1 MAHEITNTDG
11 MVLAGKQAWHGLGT
25 VVEEA
30 PTPYQALHLAGIN
43 WNVIEAPLSATTF
56 TTDDDGMETPVR
68 VQVPDRKC
76 LLRDDTNEVLGI
88 VSERYEVI
96 QNREI
101 ADLIYEVATDDEIT
115 VESAGSLA
123 GGKRIFFLCHLGTFG
138 LDHGDDTVKQ
148 YALFRTG
155 HDGKTEVSVR
165 QTNVRVVCANTEAM
179 ALSKDRGVG
188 FRHRGDIRS
197 NIVHMQ
203 AALGDI
209 KAKAKQFELFAEE
222 ALKTSMPTASDYFTN
237 VYRTVHG
244 KLPSRL
250 DNPKAHA
257 RFVNTMAEWE
267 GLRNHEWNAAS
278 AGTAWNA
285 YNAVTQWATY
295 DAPVRRTNGMSAHEA
310 RLVSRID
317 GRGNDY
323 SAAAHKVLTAAG
335 VA

>member
-138 LDHGDDTVKQ
+138 LDHGDDTVKPTPRRWR
-148 YALFRTG
+148 FPR
-155 HDGKTEVSVR
+155 
-165 QTNVRVVCANTEAM
+165 
-179 ALSKDRGVG
+179 
-188 FRHRGDIRS
+188 I
-197 NIVHMQ
+197 
-203 AALGDI
+203 
-209 KAKAKQFELFAEE
+209 EE
-222 ALKTSMPTASDYFTN
+222 SAS
-237 VYRTVHG
+237 
-244 KLPSRL
+244 
-250 DNPKAHA
+250 
-257 RFVNTMAEWE
+257 
-267 GLRNHEWNAAS
+267 
-278 AGTAWNA
+278 GTA
-285 YNAVTQWATY
+285 ATSG
-295 DAPVRRTNGMSAHEA
+295 PTSFTCRPRSETSRPRPSSSSCLPRR
-310 RLVSRID
+310 R
-317 GRGNDY
+317 
-323 SAAAHKVLTAAG
+323 
-335 VA
+335 